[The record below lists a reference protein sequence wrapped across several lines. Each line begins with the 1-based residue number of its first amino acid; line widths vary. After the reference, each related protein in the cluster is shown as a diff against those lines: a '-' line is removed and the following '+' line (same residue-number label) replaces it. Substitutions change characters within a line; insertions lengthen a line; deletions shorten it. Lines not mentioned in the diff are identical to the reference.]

1 MPVTA
6 TSAIESIVE
15 KHITLPDRLENLS
28 SSYRNAR
35 PFPHVILDSLFPASM
50 LDNLVEEMPRL
61 GRESWVQEN
70 DERLVKF
77 NLRSAVEL
85 GNAGLRL
92 VAFLHSASFLYFL
105 SEMTGIHHLLPDP
118 YLKGS
123 GYHVMPPGGHFDIHC
138 DRNVAYET
146 GLARRLA
153 LIVYLNKSWDHKYG
167 GQLEL
172 WNSTGTK
179 CEVVVEP
186 FFNRTVIFEVADGG
200 YHGVPSTVACPE
212 GRSRNSFAVYYHTV
226 GVNGNMAITPHSSIY
241 SPSFFHKEKITV
253 RSVVRDLMP
262 PILHRAYRRLRGIKA
277 NPNDSAKAVP
287 QPTLI
292 TELEPNRAGNP

>member
-1 MPVTA
+1 MPA
-6 TSAIESIVE
+6 AQTSAIESIVE

-28 SSYRNAR
+28 AAYHTAK
-35 PFPHVILDSLFPASM
+35 PFPHVILDDLFASQSL
-50 LDNLVEEMPRL
+50 DDLVSEMPRL
-61 GRESWVQEN
+61 GRESWVHEN

-85 GNAGLRL
+85 GNAGHQF
-92 VAFLHSASFLYFL
+92 VSFLHSATFLYFL
-105 SEMTGIHHLLPDP
+105 SEMTGIPHLLPDP

-123 GYHVMPPGGHFDIHC
+123 GYHVMPPGGHFDVHC

-153 LIVYLNKSWDHKYG
+153 LIVYLNKSWEHDYG

-172 WNSTGTK
+172 WDPTGTK

-186 FFNRTVIFEVADGG
+186 LFNRTIIFEVADGG
-200 YHGVPSTVACPE
+200 YHGVPATVACPE

-226 GVNGNMAITPHSSIY
+226 GVNGNMAITPHSSVY
-241 SPSFFHKEKITV
+241 SPSFYHKEKITV
-253 RSVVRDLMP
+253 RSIVRDLTP
-262 PILHRAYRRLRGIKA
+262 PLLHRAYRRLRGVKM
-277 NPNDSAKAVP
+277 NPTNSAKPVQQPAMTAEP
-287 QPTLI
+287 QPT
-292 TELEPNRAGNP
+292 RAANS